1 MFLST
6 TFKRRIKGYMAEQ
19 GWYASNLHALQA
31 EILQTQ
37 LLSTQKY
44 SDPRRLEH
52 FGYKAY
58 SQNDEDGIIQEIF
71 NRIGTTNRFFVE
83 FGVQDGLESNT
94 HFLLLQ
100 GWNGVFMEGSSEYV
114 AQIQEKFAS
123 PISEGRL
130 KVMNAF
136 ITRENI
142 NDLMQENGA
151 AKIDEIDLLS
161 IDIDG
166 NDYYIF
172 EAIECI
178 HPRVI
183 VVEYNAKFPPPARWI
198 MPYNKEHVWDGTDR
212 QGASLQA
219 LADLGEKKGYRLV
232 ATNLNGINAFF
243 VRNDLIDSNL
253 FALQS
258 PKELYNPM
266 RLMSFRS
273 GHPTREYLG
282 NHALNFE

>member
-1 MFLST
+1 
-6 TFKRRIKGYMAEQ
+6 MAEQ

-37 LLSTQKY
+37 LLSTKKY

-123 PISEGRL
+123 PISG
-130 KVMNAF
+130 
-136 ITRENI
+136 
-142 NDLMQENGA
+142 GA
-151 AKIDEIDLLS
+151 TKSDE
-161 IDIDG
+161 
-166 NDYYIF
+166 
-172 EAIECI
+172 C
-178 HPRVI
+178 
-183 VVEYNAKFPPPARWI
+183 
-198 MPYNKEHVWDGTDR
+198 
-212 QGASLQA
+212 
-219 LADLGEKKGYRLV
+219 
-232 ATNLNGINAFF
+232 
-243 VRNDLIDSNL
+243 
-253 FALQS
+253 
-258 PKELYNPM
+258 LY
-266 RLMSFRS
+266 
-273 GHPTREYLG
+273 
-282 NHALNFE
+282 HA

>member
-1 MFLST
+1 MTAQMWHSSSIHT
-6 TFKRRIKGYMAEQ
+6 
-19 GWYASNLHALQA
+19 LQA

-58 SQNDEDGIIQEIF
+58 SQGDEDGIIQEIF

-130 KVMNAF
+130 KVVNAF

-172 EAIECI
+172 EAISCI

-243 VRNDLIDSNL
+243 VRNDLADSNL

-266 RLMSFRS
+266 RLMIFRS
-273 GHPTREYLG
+273 GHPTKEYLG
-282 NHALNFE
+282 NHALTLR